1 VENSGWKEIGEK
13 NRLCR
18 AAAQS
23 ERKKGVFLKA
33 DLGL

>member
-1 VENSGWKEIGEK
+1 VKK

-23 ERKKGVFLKA
+23 EPKKGVFLKA